1 MQVLHP
7 QRVQDQ
13 EPEAWKVL
21 GGESSVASLRF
32 LVRRS
37 SFDDPEASGF
47 LRLEVY
53 LHASRR
59 LAEPVVFSEADAVRG
74 R

>member
-32 LVRRS
+32 LVRRL
-37 SFDDPEASGF
+37 SFDAREAFGF
-47 LRLEVY
+47 LRLEVC

-59 LAEPVVFSEADAVRG
+59 LAELFVFSEADAVRE

>member
-13 EPEAWKVL
+13 EPEVWKVL
-21 GGESSVASLRF
+21 GGESYVASLRF
-32 LVRRS
+32 LVRRF
-37 SFDDPEASGF
+37 SFDAREASGP

-59 LAEPVVFSEADAVRG
+59 LAELVVFSEADAVRE